1 MPAVF
6 KIVSRASGKPLTALG
21 LPDPTGIT
29 QLPDADEYL
38 RFQSWTL
45 LPQDRAGDFLIRSFD
60 WPGLAIGLNPADSR
74 WLYVGPVDVAQVW
87 RVTPIA
93 NPPYYFLLEG
103 SNDLLIDVPDGSHAD
118 NVQIQVFR
126 RTEHR
131 TSNGSSCRSLL
142 SSHREVGAPQ
152 PAVYVYRELGS
163 IGPDE
168 LRGNAA
174 TLDQNAFR

>member
-38 RFQSWTL
+38 RLESWTL
-45 LPQDRAGDFLIRSFD
+45 QPLDRADDFLIRSFD
-60 WPGLAIGLNPADSR
+60 WPGLAIGLNPTDSR
-74 WLYVGPVDVAQVW
+74 WLYVGPVDDAQVW

-93 NPPYYFLLEG
+93 NPLYYFLLDG

-126 RTEHR
+126 RTEH
-131 TSNGSSCRSLL
+131 SNQQWVFLPVL
-142 SSHREVGAPQ
+142 A
-152 PAVYVYRELGS
+152 EL
-163 IGPDE
+163 P
-168 LRGNAA
+168 
-174 TLDQNAFR
+174 